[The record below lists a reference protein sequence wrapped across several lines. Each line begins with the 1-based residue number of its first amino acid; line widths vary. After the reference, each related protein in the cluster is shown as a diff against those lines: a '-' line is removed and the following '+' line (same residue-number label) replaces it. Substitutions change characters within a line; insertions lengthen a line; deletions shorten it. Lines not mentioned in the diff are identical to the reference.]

1 MLNPSSD
8 PFRKIQGTSGAIPP
22 SLFESELFGYERG
35 AFSGADPYFPVGGTQ
50 LKTANCRIVAATNR
64 DLKGMAAEAKFR
76 EDLYYRLNVVSID
89 IPPLRD
95 RKEDIYDLAQSF
107 LSG

>member
-1 MLNPSSD
+1 MLDGGIIGAVAAEIDITTEIRLHQELLHMSTKVHHLQREVAMLNPSSD

-50 LKTANCRIVAATNR
+50 LKTANCRIVAAPIAT
-64 DLKGMAAEAKFR
+64 
-76 EDLYYRLNVVSID
+76 
-89 IPPLRD
+89 
-95 RKEDIYDLAQSF
+95 
-107 LSG
+107 